1 MSYFQVPLLAML
13 EEYNALRQ
21 EKEEEKRRLRVS
33 PMFPCSILLNMN
45 LNMVKVDIFFPHNH
59 ITLFDLLCCKKVYQL
74 SVGGLVSNDVFFFL
88 AGKEKSTN
96 SGHNRARKLLWI
108 KAKHQQSA
116 SFKC

>member
-1 MSYFQVPLLAML
+1 MEKHVSYFQVPLLAML

-33 PMFPCSILLNMN
+33 PMFPCSVLLNMN

-74 SVGGLVSNDVFFFL
+74 SVGGLVSNDVFFFP
-88 AGKEKSTN
+88 S
-96 SGHNRARKLLWI
+96 RKRKKYKLR
-108 KAKHQQSA
+108 S
-116 SFKC
+116 